1 MYRRSWLLLAPLALA
16 PETSGAAPRP
26 LIAAAASLQPAL
38 EEAAALVAAETGI
51 TPRLAYGASGN
62 MARQIAQGAPFEMLI
77 AADEISIQKLA
88 ESGQLRDAGHVF
100 AVGRLALF
108 APRGSALDP
117 VVGLEALRPLLAAG
131 RVQRFAIANPEIAPY
146 GRAAEQ
152 ALRRL
157 EFSTARS
164 KRRRRCRRTAANGR
178 TARFA
183 LEALRPRLVF
193 GESIAQAAQFAM
205 MEGATGG
212 LIAHSLVLSPAL
224 KVRGDFSLVPEALH
238 EPLRHRLALTR
249 RASEAALRVQA
260 WFLSPQAAAVFAR
273 HGLEAP

>member
-1 MYRRSWLLLAPLALA
+1 MHRRSWLLLAPLALVPA
-16 PETSGAAPRP
+16 TSGAAPRP

-38 EEAAALVAAETGI
+38 EEAAALVATETGI
-51 TPRLAYGASGN
+51 MPRLAYGASGN

-117 VVGLEALRPLLAAG
+117 VAGLEALRPLLAAG

-157 EFSTARS
+157 E
-164 KRRRRCRRTAANGR
+164 
-178 TARFA
+178 
-183 LEALRPRLVF
+183 LWEALRPRLVF

-224 KVRGDFSLVPEALH
+224 KARGDFSLVPEALH

>member
-38 EEAAALVAAETGI
+38 EEAAALVATETGI
-51 TPRLAYGASGN
+51 MPRLAYGASGN

-157 EFSTARS
+157 E
-164 KRRRRCRRTAANGR
+164 
-178 TARFA
+178 
-183 LEALRPRLVF
+183 LWEALRPRLVF
-193 GESIAQAAQFAM
+193 GENIAQAAQFAM
-205 MEGATGG
+205 TEGATGG
-212 LIAHSLVLSPAL
+212 LIAHSLALSPAL
-224 KVRGDFSLVPEALH
+224 KARGDFSLVPEALH
-238 EPLRHRLALTR
+238 EPLRHRLALTK
-249 RASEAALRVQA
+249 RASDAALRLQT
-260 WFLSPQAAAVFAR
+260 WFLSPQAAALFAR
-273 HGLEAP
+273 HGLQAP

>member
-1 MYRRSWLLLAPLALA
+1 MHRRVLLLAFGSAPMLA
-16 PETSGAAPRP
+16 GQVAARPAP

-38 EEAAALVAAETGI
+38 EEAAALITAETGI
-51 TPRLAYGASGN
+51 APRFAYGASAN
-62 MARQIAQGAPFEMLI
+62 LARQIAQGAPFEMLL

-88 ESGQLRDAGHVF
+88 EAGHTRDTGHVF

-108 APRGSALDP
+108 AVRGSALDP
-117 VVGLEALRPLLAAG
+117 AAGLEALRPLLAAG

-146 GRAAEQ
+146 GRAAEE

-157 EFSTARS
+157 
-164 KRRRRCRRTAANGR
+164 N
-178 TARFA
+178 
-183 LEALRPRLVF
+183 LWEALRPRLVF
-193 GESIAQAAQFAM
+193 GENIAQAAQFAM

-212 LIAHSLVLSPAL
+212 LIAHSLALSPAV
-224 KVRGDFSLVPEALH
+224 KARGSFSLVPDALH
-238 EPLRHRLALTR
+238 DPLRHRLALTK

-260 WFLSPQAAAVFAR
+260 WLLSPQAAAVFAQ

>member
-1 MYRRSWLLLAPLALA
+1 MHRRSWLLLASLALA
-16 PETSGAAPRP
+16 PATSGAAPRP

-38 EEAAALVAAETGI
+38 EEAAALIAAETGI
-51 TPRLAYGASGN
+51 APRFAYGASAN
-62 MARQIAQGAPFEMLI
+62 LARQIAQGAPFEMLL

-88 ESGQLRDAGHVF
+88 EAGHTRDTGHVF

-108 APRGSALDP
+108 ALRGSALKP
-117 VVGLEALRPLLAAG
+117 AGGLEALRPLLAAG

-146 GRAAEQ
+146 GRAAEE

-157 EFSTARS
+157 
-164 KRRRRCRRTAANGR
+164 NL
-178 TARFA
+178 

-193 GESIAQAAQFAM
+193 GENIAQAAQFAM

-212 LIAHSLVLSPAL
+212 LIAYSQALSPAL
-224 KVRGDFSLVPEALH
+224 KARGDFSLVPDALYG
-238 EPLRHRLALTR
+238 PLRHRLALTK
-249 RASEAALRVQA
+249 RASDAALRVQA
-260 WFLSPQAAAVFAR
+260 WLLSPPAAAVFAR

>member
-38 EEAAALVAAETGI
+38 EEAAALVATETGI
-51 TPRLAYGASGN
+51 MPRLAYGASGN

-157 EFSTARS
+157 E
-164 KRRRRCRRTAANGR
+164 
-178 TARFA
+178 
-183 LEALRPRLVF
+183 LWEALRPRLVF

-224 KVRGDFSLVPEALH
+224 KARGDFSLVPEALH

>member
-1 MYRRSWLLLAPLALA
+1 MFRRVLLLAFGSTPWL
-16 PETSGAAPRP
+16 GGQVAAGPTP

-38 EEAAALVAAETGI
+38 EEATALISAETGI
-51 TPRLAYGASGN
+51 APRFAYGASAN
-62 MARQIAQGAPFEMLI
+62 LARQIAQGAPFEMMI
-77 AADEISIQKLA
+77 AADEVSIQKLA
-88 ESGQLRDAGHVF
+88 EAGHTRDAGHVF

-117 VVGLEALRPLLAAG
+117 SGGLEALRPLLATG

-146 GRAAEQ
+146 GRAAEE

-157 EFSTARS
+157 
-164 KRRRRCRRTAANGR
+164 N
-178 TARFA
+178 
-183 LEALRPRLVF
+183 LWEALRPRLVF
-193 GESIAQAAQFAM
+193 GENIAQAAQFAM

-212 LIAHSLVLSPAL
+212 LIAHSLALSPAV
-224 KVRGDFSLVPEALH
+224 KARGSFSLVPDALH
-238 EPLRHRLALTR
+238 DPLRHRLALTK

-260 WFLSPQAAAVFAR
+260 WLLSPQAAAVFAR